1 MRERVLRW
9 RWIQAARSFLVETFD
24 QDTPLGRLA
33 LVHVFMMAG
42 DTLLAI
48 SLAGSLFFSISP
60 DAAKGQVVLYLLL
73 TMAPFAVVA
82 PLLAPVLD
90 KGRESRR
97 KSIVLTGGTR
107 VVICLLMAVNVH
119 SLVLFPEAFAMLV
132 LSKLY
137 QVSKSAFVPTVATAM
152 NRTKEP
158 PNDALS
164 GAGTIPPSFVRR
176 GSTVKGP
183 YELAAINAR
192 LTLIASIAGFLIAL
206 PGVGVLKLPSLGAP
220 WVLRMDAA
228 VFLVGTAMTLRLP
241 RQSRHPAP
249 SASTM
254 TTNQDAELGNQ
265 VSGRQDTRQADHGG
279 AKGNGMLHLDSRERL
294 ARPTEH
300 PEALL
305 AVTAMSVLR
314 GSVGFLVFLLAFALR
329 REHAGMVWYGALLAA
344 SGAGSMLGS
353 WSVPRIRKILS
364 LQQILALSLVI
375 VAIAGAVAAFVGGVA
390 IQAALGATIGLAGA
404 IGKPS
409 FDAIVQRYIPPMAQG
424 RAFARFEMR
433 LQLTWVVGGLLPVLA
448 TLPLVSGDVVIA
460 VVASITAISYFTG
473 RRALSHH
480 APSVWN

>member
-1 MRERVLRW
+1 MKESVLRW
-9 RWIQAARSFLVETFD
+9 RWLQAAKAFLVETFD

-60 DAAKGQVVLYLLL
+60 DAAKSQVILYLLL

-82 PLLAPVLD
+82 PLLAPILD

-107 VVICLLMAVNVH
+107 VVICLLMAVGVH

-137 QVSKSAFVPTVATAM
+137 QVSKSAFVPTIATAM
-152 NRTKEP
+152 NRI
-158 PNDALS
+158 
-164 GAGTIPPSFVRR
+164 GAVEEESTISSPRR
-176 GSTVKGP
+176 RAGKGP
-183 YELAAINAR
+183 YELAVINAR
-192 LTLIASIAGFLIAL
+192 LTLIASIAGFVIAL
-206 PGVGVLKLPSLGAP
+206 PGVGILKLSALGAP
-220 WVLRMDAA
+220 WVLRMDAV
-228 VFLVGTAMTLRLP
+228 VFLIGTAVALRLP
-241 RQSRHPAP
+241 RHGGQLAP
-249 SASTM
+249 SVNNAPSNPETSRLVSEHREPHQVNYSDSKERDRTM
-254 TTNQDAELGNQ
+254 HLTP
-265 VSGRQDTRQADHGG
+265 RQ
-279 AKGNGMLHLDSRERL
+279 SL

-329 REHAGMVWYGALLAA
+329 REHAGMIWYGALLAA

-353 WSVPRIRKILS
+353 WSVPHIRKVLF
-364 LQQILALSLVI
+364 LQQILTFSLVI
-375 VAIAGAVAAFVGGVA
+375 VAVTGIVAAVVGGVPV
-390 IQAALGATIGLAGA
+390 QAGLGAAIGLAGA

-448 TLPLVSGDVVIA
+448 ALPLVSGDVVIA
-460 VVASITAISYFTG
+460 VVASITAISYFSG
-473 RRALSHH
+473 RRALGHH
-480 APSVWN
+480 SLHVWT